1 MTAHVA
7 LDPPRVGNDWPRG
20 ACDDAPRSGVSLD
33 VMDDA
38 DVVSRALAG
47 DPDAFAILVDR
58 HAAVCLRYATR
69 MLGSRDDA
77 EDVLQDS
84 LMRAFRALPAYD
96 RARDFRTWLLS
107 IVANRCRTA
116 LATRRRRDRFL
127 VADGAERAAV
137 AIAGADAD
145 SDEIGAVQWA
155 LAKLDA
161 THREAFLLKHVEG
174 LSYEEIAS
182 VTGAG
187 ISALK
192 MRVRRACERMRDLL
206 EDEDARS
213 NA

>member
-1 MTAHVA
+1 MTTRVA
-7 LDPPRVGNDWPRG
+7 LDALRAGDDWSSN
-20 ACDDAPRSGVSLD
+20 ACDHGSRSGVSLG
-33 VMDDA
+33 VTDDA

-77 EDVLQDS
+77 EDVIQES
-84 LMRAFRALPAYD
+84 LMRAFRALAAYD
-96 RARDFRTWLLS
+96 RSRDFRTWLLS
-107 IVANRCRTA
+107 IVANRCRTT

-127 VADGAERAAV
+127 VIDGGERAAI
-137 AIAGADAD
+137 AIASGDVE
-145 SDEIGAVQWA
+145 SDEISAVQWA

-161 THREAFLLKHVEG
+161 VHREAFLLKHVEG

>member
-1 MTAHVA
+1 MTSRVA
-7 LDPPRVGNDWPRG
+7 LDVRPRADWSR
-20 ACDDAPRSGVSLD
+20 AECDQASASQVSLD
-33 VMDDA
+33 AMDDA

-47 DPDAFAILVDR
+47 DSDAFAILVDR

-77 EDVLQDS
+77 EDVIQES
-84 LMRAFRALPAYD
+84 LMRAFRALSGYD
-96 RARDFRTWLLS
+96 RNRDFRTWLLS

-116 LATRRRRDRFL
+116 LAMRRRRDRF
-127 VADGAERAAV
+127 VIADGEPLDTV
-137 AIAGADAD
+137 TGDD
-145 SDEIGAVQWA
+145 TDGDEITAVQWA

-161 THREAFLLKHVEG
+161 KHREAFLLKHVEG
-174 LSYEEIAS
+174 LSYEEIARI
-182 VTGAG
+182 TGAG
-187 ISALK
+187 VSALK

>member
-1 MTAHVA
+1 MTARVA
-7 LDPPRVGNDWPRG
+7 LDPSRDRDAFAADG
-20 ACDDAPRSGVSLD
+20 CDRAIGSRVSLD
-33 VMDDA
+33 IMDDA
-38 DVVSRALAG
+38 DAVSRALAG
-47 DPDAFAILVDR
+47 DPDAFAVLVDR

-77 EDVLQDS
+77 EDVIQES
-84 LMRAFRALPAYD
+84 LMRAFRALPRYD
-96 RARDFRTWLLS
+96 RSRDFRTWLLS

-116 LATRRRRDRFL
+116 LALRRRRDRFVVADAEARPIHL
-127 VADGAERAAV
+127 VANAEDANDDVAAV
-137 AIAGADAD
+137 H
-145 SDEIGAVQWA
+145 WA
-155 LAKLDA
+155 LAQLDA

-182 VTGAG
+182 ITGAR

-192 MRVRRACERMRDLL
+192 MRVRRACQRMRDSL

>member
-1 MTAHVA
+1 MTQESLARPQA
-7 LDPPRVGNDWPRG
+7 ASAWTGDD
-20 ACDDAPRSGVSLD
+20 CDRAVLLRVSLV

-58 HAAVCLRYATR
+58 HAGVCLRYATR

-77 EDVLQDS
+77 EDVIQES
-84 LMRAFRALPAYD
+84 LMRAFRALGSYD
-96 RARDFRTWLLS
+96 RSRAFRTWLLS

-116 LATRRRRDRFL
+116 LAMRRRRERFVIAADPEDAL
-127 VADGAERAAV
+127 ATVAVGDDE
-137 AIAGADAD
+137 
-145 SDEIGAVQWA
+145 SDEIKAVHWA
-155 LAKLDA
+155 LAQLDA
-161 THREAFLLKHVEG
+161 RQREAFLLKHVEG
-174 LSYEEIAS
+174 LSYEEIS
-182 VTGAG
+182 NITGAG